1 MQEVSLALALPPSL
15 PGQATL
21 SYLSD
26 FLMFFHHHP
35 AILLRTQGPS
45 YIKKNNKLRATFR
58 ASNKCFPGPR
68 PRTIDGSQACTRPG
82 TGKKKRRVPGEERP
96 FPVLICP
103 QGTGESLRVVLEHAA
118 VPCSKLSFTQRE
130 TGYTI
135 WWTKEDCLVL

>member
-45 YIKKNNKLRATFR
+45 YIKKTTN
-58 ASNKCFPGPR
+58 
-68 PRTIDGSQACTRPG
+68 
-82 TGKKKRRVPGEERP
+82 
-96 FPVLICP
+96 
-103 QGTGESLRVVLEHAA
+103 
-118 VPCSKLSFTQRE
+118 
-130 TGYTI
+130 
-135 WWTKEDCLVL
+135 